1 MTNQKGRL
9 LIFTGDGKGKT
20 TAALGMA
27 LRASG
32 QGMRVKIIQFIK
44 ADQSTG
50 EVAAVKNLPGVEL
63 IQTGLG
69 FVPAQDHPGFP
80 QHREAAQ
87 LGMQL
92 AEEAIQ
98 SGEYDLVILDEVCNA
113 VALHL
118 LPEER
123 VAAILKM
130 SGPGRIIVLTGR
142 DASESLMALAD
153 TVTIMNCRKHALES
167 GRPAQKG
174 VEF

>member
-1 MTNQKGRL
+1 MTDQKGRI

-27 LRASG
+27 LRACG

-44 ADQSTG
+44 ADPAIG
-50 EVAAVKNLPGVEL
+50 EVAAVRNLPGVEL

-69 FVPAQDHPGFP
+69 FVPAEDHPDFL
-80 QHREAAQ
+80 QHREAAKR
-87 LGMQL
+87 GIFL
-92 AEEAIQ
+92 AEEAIR
-98 SGEYDLVILDEVCNA
+98 SGEYDLVILDELCNA

-123 VAAILKM
+123 VAAVLHDIK
-130 SGPGRIIVLTGR
+130 PGRIIVLTGR
-142 DASESLMALAD
+142 GASESLMALAD
-153 TVTIMNCRKHALES
+153 TVTIMSCRKHALES

-174 VEF
+174 VEY